1 MAGVASHV
9 IDTLTEQ
16 FLRSIAKELG
26 MESETSSMAI
36 LRAYLE
42 NRNNI
47 EMVMKQIGLKGSV
60 NRILVIGQTGAGKS
74 SLVNLLAGKRVATVC
89 DGANGC
95 TFRFE
100 TYQCYYNGELFEL
113 IDTVGLNEGS
123 KGTVKPKDAMK
134 MLIKFIKG
142 NKRGFSCILFVM
154 PKGRITE
161 SFEKNHM
168 LFCRTLLNGQT
179 PAILFLSHCESD
191 EPMDTWIKKEENK
204 TALVPYGFSDVV
216 CGTAQEGG
224 RFAELVEPLRNE
236 THRCLWKSIAGHMLE
251 TPRPIEPTL
260 HLFKQI
266 WNSFC
271 DFFGFNSKFLTD
283 QFASFLEY
291 LKSLGVDQETLDQIN
306 NTLH

>member
-1 MAGVASHV
+1 MAGVASV
-9 IDTLTEQ
+9 VLDTLTTQ
-16 FLRSIAKELG
+16 FLRSIAKELD
-26 MESETSSMAI
+26 MESETSAMNI

-42 NRNNI
+42 NRNNMD
-47 EMVMKQIGLKGSV
+47 MVLKQIERKGSV

-74 SLVNLLAGKRVATVC
+74 SLVNLLAGKKVAKVC

-95 TFRFE
+95 TFKFE
-100 TYQCYYNGELFEL
+100 THQCDYNGELFEL

-123 KGTVKPKDAMK
+123 KGTVRPKDAMK

-142 NKRGFSCILFVM
+142 NKRGFSCIIFVM

-168 LFCRTLLNGQT
+168 LFCQTLLNGQT
-179 PAILFLSHCESD
+179 PAILFLSHCEAD
-191 EPMDTWIKKEENK
+191 EPMNTWINNEENK
-204 TALVPYGFSDVV
+204 IALELYGFSDVV

-224 RFAELVEPLRNE
+224 RFAQIVEPLRNE
-236 THRCLWKSIAGHMLE
+236 TRRCLWESIARNMLE
-251 TPRPIEPTL
+251 VPRPIEPTM

-271 DFFGFNSKFLTD
+271 DFFGINWKFLTD

-306 NTLH
+306 ITLH